1 MIKPKKF
8 KKSIFGGFNRREVI
22 NYINELDEAITALEA
37 ENGGLRNDN
46 AVLKAKVEDTLQ
58 QLNDI
63 KQFSSETDMSNS
75 SQVIS
80 ANDEISNTHGF
91 EVREDIL
98 SDLMDEDNSLYET
111 KNVHDLSLDIGNI
124 LLAARECADDII
136 KEAEDKSKEMKISA
150 LKSSEDLIQT
160 LNKTQIY
167 IKSLSDDINEAI
179 GKFEAE

>member
-22 NYINELDEAITALEA
+22 SYINELDEIITTLEA
-37 ENGGLRNDN
+37 ENGVLRNDN
-46 AVLKAKVEDTLQ
+46 AVLEAKVDDTVRQ
-58 QLNDI
+58 INDI
-63 KQFSSETDMSNS
+63 KDLSNEITEMGDKHPISGTDN
-75 SQVIS
+75 VNRI
-80 ANDEISNTHGF
+80 DGF
-91 EVREDIL
+91 EVREDIIT
-98 SDLMDEDNSLYET
+98 DLMDEDVSRYET
-111 KNVHDLSLDIGNI
+111 KDVHDLSLDIGNI

>member
-22 NYINELDEAITALEA
+22 SYINELDEIITTLEA
-37 ENGGLRNDN
+37 ENGVLRNDN
-46 AVLKAKVEDTLQ
+46 AVLEAKVDDTIRQ
-58 QLNDI
+58 INDI
-63 KQFSSETDMSNS
+63 KDLSNEITEMGDKHPISGTDN
-75 SQVIS
+75 VNRI
-80 ANDEISNTHGF
+80 DGF
-91 EVREDIL
+91 EVREDIIT
-98 SDLMDEDNSLYET
+98 DLMDEDVSRYET
-111 KNVHDLSLDIGNI
+111 KDVHDLSLDIGNI
-124 LLAARECADDII
+124 LLAA

-150 LKSSEDLIQT
+150 LNSSEDLIQT

>member
-22 NYINELDEAITALEA
+22 SYINELDEIITTLEA
-37 ENGGLRNDN
+37 ENGVLRNDN
-46 AVLKAKVEDTLQ
+46 AVLEAKVDDTIRQ
-58 QLNDI
+58 INDI
-63 KQFSSETDMSNS
+63 KEMGDKHPISGTDN
-75 SQVIS
+75 VNRI
-80 ANDEISNTHGF
+80 DGF
-91 EVREDIL
+91 EVREDIIT
-98 SDLMDEDNSLYET
+98 DLMDEDVSRYET
-111 KNVHDLSLDIGNI
+111 KDVHDLSLDIGNI